1 MDKLIA
7 GVGEPTVVGG
17 RSGFLPAL
25 NVMEDV
31 AHYALLLRELAS
43 LLTTAFSE
51 LAGDVRQSIIGY
63 GFIRINHLKSITL
76 IWNEQRNQS

>member
-1 MDKLIA
+1 MKLFASRRLHFYLSGIMDKLIA
-7 GVGEPTVVGG
+7 GVGEPTVIGG

-51 LAGDVRQSIIGY
+51 FAGDVR
-63 GFIRINHLKSITL
+63 
-76 IWNEQRNQS
+76 